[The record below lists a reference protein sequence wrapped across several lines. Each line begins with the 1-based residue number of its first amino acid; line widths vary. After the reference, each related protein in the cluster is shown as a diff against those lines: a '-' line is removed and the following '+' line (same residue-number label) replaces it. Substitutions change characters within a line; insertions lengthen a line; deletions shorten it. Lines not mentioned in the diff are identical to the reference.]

1 MEIKK
6 VAFEPMNEIHE
17 NEVKILKKLL
27 EKIEKKEP
35 LQKEFNDF
43 FEDVKKHFA
52 FEEELMQKYG
62 FFAYVPHKMEHDKII
77 NELNEIKNHL
87 DDYKLLENYFKTH
100 FLPWLDNH
108 IATIDTVTGG
118 FLNMVGASPTQK

>member
-1 MEIKK
+1 MKIKK
-6 VAFEPMNEIHE
+6 VVFEPMNEIHE

-27 EKIEKKEP
+27 EKIEKQEP
-35 LQKEFNDF
+35 LQKEFDEF
-43 FEDVKKHFA
+43 FEDVKQHFE
-52 FEEELMQKYG
+52 FEENLMKKYG
-62 FFAYVPHKMEHDKII
+62 FFAYVPHKMEHDRII
-77 NELNEIKNHL
+77 NELNEVKKHL
-87 DDYKLLENYFKTH
+87 NEYEWLKKYFKEY